1 MHCKSVKL
9 PAHNP
14 KCGTPTRAKD
24 ATPFTQNVHKPTTQ
38 KYHTSDGTMG
48 THPLPKML
56 TLLQWHNGHT
66 PTTQNVDT
74 PPMAQWAHTPTTQ
87 NADTP
92 PMGTPSLAKKR
103 HAFQQ
108 KTNVFGS
115 AFSSLIKT
123 QR

>member
-1 MHCKSVKL
+1 MPCKSVKL
-9 PAHNP
+9 HAHNP

-56 TLLQWHNGHT
+56 TLLQWHN
-66 PTTQNVDT
+66 
-74 PPMAQWAHTPTTQ
+74 AHTPTTQ

-115 AFSSLIKT
+115 AFSLLTKT